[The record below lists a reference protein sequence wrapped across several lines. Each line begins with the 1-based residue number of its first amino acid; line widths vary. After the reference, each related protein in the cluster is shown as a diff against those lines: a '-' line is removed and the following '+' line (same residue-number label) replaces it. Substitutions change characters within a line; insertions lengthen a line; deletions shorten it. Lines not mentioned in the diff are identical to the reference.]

1 MPMKSDKEF
10 LGEKRGESKR
20 LLKLN
25 FWIPPFFIYPAI
37 CGGRISCKRPVDS
50 LFSCKYKVS

>member
-1 MPMKSDKEF
+1 MKSDKEF
-10 LGEKRGESKR
+10 WGEKMGESKR

-37 CGGRISCKRPVDS
+37 CGGRISCKRPVDEG
-50 LFSCKYKVS
+50 